1 MSKILTLASV
11 KSPTDMDNIRLV
23 LQGYNFGDAYIH
35 WAIKENIRKYVN
47 YPDLRLMPK
56 RSELVKALID

>member
-1 MSKILTLASV
+1 
-11 KSPTDMDNIRLV
+11 MDNIRLV